1 LLELQAQKRND
12 LVCME
17 TSDFDEN
24 LSLISKA
31 VSKATDLSKKLLSL
45 SKDNISEMK
54 SINLVDV
61 LIAATKVF
69 KASINRS
76 VQIKTMINCE
86 DAKIKGDS
94 ISLEQMLLNLFINA
108 SHAMTIMRGDDKSLW
123 GGTLTITLD
132 YKKADVVSEFGIQ
145 TDGGYVLSIA
155 DTGVGMSD
163 EIKQKIF
170 NPFFSTKNK
179 GNGTGLGLLM
189 VQNIVNGH
197 GGFLKVI
204 SQPGVG
210 SEFKIYLPIDEEES
224 K

>member
-1 LLELQAQKRND
+1 
-12 LVCME
+12 
-17 TSDFDEN
+17 
-24 LSLISKA
+24 LISKA

-86 DAKIKGDS
+86 NAKIKGDS

-145 TDGGYVLSIA
+145 TDGGYVLSVA

-204 SQPGVG
+204 SQTGIG
-210 SEFKIYLPIDEEES
+210 SEFKIYLPIDEEKS

>member
-1 LLELQAQKRND
+1 
-12 LVCME
+12 
-17 TSDFDEN
+17 
-24 LSLISKA
+24 LISKA

>member
-1 LLELQAQKRND
+1 
-12 LVCME
+12 
-17 TSDFDEN
+17 
-24 LSLISKA
+24 LISKA

-145 TDGGYVLSIA
+145 TDGGYVLSVA

>member
-1 LLELQAQKRND
+1 
-12 LVCME
+12 
-17 TSDFDEN
+17 
-24 LSLISKA
+24 
-31 VSKATDLSKKLLSL
+31 
-45 SKDNISEMK
+45 
-54 SINLVDV
+54 
-61 LIAATKVF
+61 
-69 KASINRS
+69 
-76 VQIKTMINCE
+76 
-86 DAKIKGDS
+86 
-94 ISLEQMLLNLFINA
+94 
-108 SHAMTIMRGDDKSLW
+108 MRGDDKSLW

-145 TDGGYVLSIA
+145 TNGGYVLSVA

-210 SEFKIYLPIDEEES
+210 SEFKIYLPIDEEKS

>member
-1 LLELQAQKRND
+1 MASKYA
-12 LVCME
+12 VE
-17 TSDFDEN
+17 TIFR
-24 LSLISKA
+24 A
-31 VSKATDLSKKLLSL
+31 VDAMTAPIKK
-45 SKDNISEMK
+45 IEGEMK
-54 SINLVDV
+54 GLKGVSQSIN
-61 LIAATKVF
+61 
-69 KASINRS
+69 
-76 VQIKTMINCE
+76 
-86 DAKIKGDS
+86 AKIKGDS

-145 TDGGYVLSIA
+145 TNGGYVLSVA

>member
-1 LLELQAQKRND
+1 
-12 LVCME
+12 
-17 TSDFDEN
+17 
-24 LSLISKA
+24 
-31 VSKATDLSKKLLSL
+31 
-45 SKDNISEMK
+45 MK

-145 TDGGYVLSIA
+145 TDGGYVLFVA

>member
-1 LLELQAQKRND
+1 MGAE
-12 LVCME
+12 
-17 TSDFDEN
+17 
-24 LSLISKA
+24 A
-31 VSKATDLSKKLLSL
+31 VPPMLAREATPQV
-45 SKDNISEMK
+45 NISSLKTFAARTIRMPWIARITKPAREMK

-61 LIAATKVF
+61 LIAATKIF

-145 TDGGYVLSIA
+145 TDGGYVLSVA

-204 SQPGVG
+204 SQPGIG
-210 SEFKIYLPIDEEES
+210 SEFKIYLPIDEEKS